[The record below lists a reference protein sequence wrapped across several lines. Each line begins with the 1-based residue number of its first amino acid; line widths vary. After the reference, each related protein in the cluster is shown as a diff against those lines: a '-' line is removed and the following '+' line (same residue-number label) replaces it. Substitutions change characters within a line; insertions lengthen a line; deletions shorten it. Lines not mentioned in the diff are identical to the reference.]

1 MIKGVIYLNEEK
13 LVNVFD
19 KYFPNRAALDSF
31 IRVVQKVCSEEEI
44 TTLDEQSLDYAI
56 KEMSTFTTLGM
67 YQAVLGNMLSDVKRQ
82 VDVIKRRNQV
92 IVPTTQ
98 EQQNT
103 MSYTL
108 ESNSEAEF
116 ELDFDLPDD
125 VNKVVKRKENHHTI
139 TPKSTIS
146 YKLEKDNLEL
156 DDESFKVE
164 EVKKSPISKK
174 EFGIE
179 GESFK
184 TVPKVNFSL
193 DY

>member
-1 MIKGVIYLNEEK
+1 MIYLNEEK

-31 IRVVQKVCSEEEI
+31 IHVVQKACSEEEI

-56 KEMSTFTTLGM
+56 KEMSTFTTLGI
-67 YQAVLGNMLSDVKRQ
+67 YQVVLGNMLNDVKRQ
-82 VDVIKRRNQV
+82 VDVIKKRNQV

-98 EQQNT
+98 ERQNT

-108 ESNSEAEF
+108 ESNSEVEF

-125 VNKVVKRKENHHTI
+125 VNKVVKRKESHHTI

-164 EVKKSPISKK
+164 EVKKSPISKE
-174 EFGIE
+174 EFGTD